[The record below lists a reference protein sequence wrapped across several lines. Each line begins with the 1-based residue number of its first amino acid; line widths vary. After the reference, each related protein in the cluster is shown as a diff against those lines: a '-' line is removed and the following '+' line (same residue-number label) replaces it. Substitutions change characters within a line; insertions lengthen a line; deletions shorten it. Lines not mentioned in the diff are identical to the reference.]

1 MIPAMRLIIL
11 IFLAAL
17 GLARADL
24 VFPEKLKEVHA
35 PADASKVTMDFPF
48 SNEGDKP
55 VTIKKY
61 DAACSCIG
69 AMIKDGKLTYAPGE
83 KGVIRTTFS
92 MGNFSGVID
101 KSVQIWV
108 DGDPADKPSITLT
121 VRVHIPE
128 LVKIEPKTL
137 KWMVGEAPTPKTITV
152 KMDFEKPIKILGIN
166 GSNENFTQKLETIE
180 EGKEY
185 KITVTPVSTET
196 PGIGV
201 LRIETDCPIARH
213 RIRQAFFVVR
223 RKLGTTK

>member
-1 MIPAMRLIIL
+1 MIPAMRFAIL

-17 GLARADL
+17 GTVRGDL

-35 PADASKVTMDFPF
+35 PPDARVVTVDFPF
-48 SNEGDKP
+48 VNTGDKP
-55 VTIKKY
+55 ATIKKY

-69 AMIKDGKLTYAPGE
+69 AKIKDGKLTYAPGE
-83 KGVIRTTFS
+83 KGLIRTTFS
-92 MGNFSGVID
+92 MGNFSGVVD
-101 KSVQIWV
+101 KSLQIWV
-108 DGDPADKPSITLT
+108 DGDAKDKASIVLT

-137 KWMVGEAPTPKTITV
+137 KWAVGEAPAPKSIV
-152 KMDFEKPIKILGIN
+152 IKMNYEKPIKVLGVN

-185 KITVTPVSTET
+185 KITVTPAATST

-213 RIRQAFFVVR
+213 KIRQAFLVIR
-223 RKLGTTK
+223 RNPGALK

>member
-1 MIPAMRLIIL
+1 MRLATL
-11 IFLAAL
+11 MFLAVL
-17 GLARADL
+17 GVAQAGL

-35 PADASKVTMDFPF
+35 PPDAHLVTVDFAF
-48 SNEGDKP
+48 TNQGDKP
-55 VTIKKY
+55 VTIQKY

-69 AMIKDGKLTYAPGE
+69 AKIKGGKLTYDPGE
-83 KGVIRTTFS
+83 KGLIRTTFS
-92 MGNFSGVID
+92 LGNFSGVID
-101 KSVQIWV
+101 KSLQIWV
-108 DGDPADKPSITLT
+108 EGDPKDKPSITLT

-137 KWMVGEAPTPKTITV
+137 KWTVGEAPTPKSLTI
-152 KMDFEKPIKILGIN
+152 KMNFEKPIKVLKIN

-185 KITVTPVSTET
+185 RVVVTPVSTDT

-223 RKLGTTK
+223 RNLSGSK